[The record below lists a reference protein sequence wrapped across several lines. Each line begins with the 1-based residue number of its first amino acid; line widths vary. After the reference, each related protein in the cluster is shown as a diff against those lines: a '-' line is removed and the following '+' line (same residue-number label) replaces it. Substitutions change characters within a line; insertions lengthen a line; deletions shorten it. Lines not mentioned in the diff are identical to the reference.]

1 MKKSL
6 LAMHTAVLL
15 WGFTGVLGRAIS
27 LDFPVLV
34 WWRMLL
40 TALFI
45 ALIITWRR
53 GWTPIAKKDL
63 GRLILVGIL
72 MGIHWVAFYGAIKFA
87 NASVALICLSTSPIF
102 TSVLDPLVNKSRW
115 DAVEI
120 LFGLIGLGGVAVI
133 AFLDHQNAAVNE
145 LRGVGIAM
153 GVVAAILSAVFTVI
167 NKSIASK
174 YPARTMVFWEMSSGW
189 LFISIAIAIGIGA
202 GAESFMLNPG
212 STCLAWWPRQSSLDA
227 FLNHVQGNPF
237 PQADWVWLV
246 ILALCC
252 TVWAQS
258 LALTALKQLSTFT
271 VTLSVNLE
279 PVYGVLLAFLFYKEN
294 RELGAGFYA
303 GVGLII
309 LSVAL
314 QMLRMLRQK
323 QAVIERG
330 GID

>member
-1 MKKSL
+1 MKKAL
-6 LAMHTAVLL
+6 LAMNAAVLL

-45 ALIITWRR
+45 AAIITWRK
-53 GWTPIAKKDL
+53 GWTPIAKQDL

-102 TSVLDPLVNKSRW
+102 TSLLDPLVNKSRL

-120 LFGLIGLGGVAVI
+120 LFGLVGLGGVAVI
-133 AFLDHQNAAVNE
+133 AFFDHHNAAVNE
-145 LRGVGIAM
+145 LRGIGIAM
-153 GVVAAILSAVFTVI
+153 GVVAAMLAAVFTVI
-167 NKSIASK
+167 NKSIAAK

-189 LFISIAIAIGIGA
+189 LFISVAIAIGLAA

-212 STCLAWWPRQSSLDA
+212 SAGLSWWPRQASPGHLFSHPA
-227 FLNHVQGNPF
+227 PH
-237 PQADWVWLV
+237 ADWLWLI

-294 RELGAGFYA
+294 RELGNGFYV
-303 GVGLII
+303 GVGMII

-314 QMLRMLRQK
+314 QMARMLRQK
-323 QAVIERG
+323 AAIASRG